1 METFRKWSLGLA
13 ATLLLV
19 CGASADELQLVNI
32 STARGAFTPLY
43 VRQPTGSYLAQ
54 QRGILIGQPIELYEE
69 TRCVVIRPV
78 MAGPEPAVY
87 RGDGAYVA
95 RR

>member
-1 METFRKWSLGLA
+1 MERFRKWSIGAA
-13 ATLLLV
+13 ATLLLL

-54 QRGILIGQPIELYEE
+54 QRGILIGHPIELFEE
-69 TRCVVIRPV
+69 TRCVVVRPAL
-78 MAGPEPAVY
+78 AGPEPTLHQGEGVY
-87 RGDGAYVA
+87 MVQR
-95 RR
+95 